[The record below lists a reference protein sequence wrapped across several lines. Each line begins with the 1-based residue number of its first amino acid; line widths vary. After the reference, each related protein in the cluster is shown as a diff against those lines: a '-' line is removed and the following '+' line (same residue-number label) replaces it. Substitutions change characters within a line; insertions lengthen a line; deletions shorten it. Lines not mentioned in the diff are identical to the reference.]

1 MRAPHCNNMLPST
14 RRAAKHSLAIPPP
27 CTGASKSA
35 PAAVTAAK
43 SGRKRCVEALPCL
56 PCGRSQCHRQAG
68 RRCLP
73 TGTDHCHGQSP
84 VAPPGSGGCAPPC
97 AEQPEGHAKVLIF
110 YFARRIFKILT
121 LPVGRKPAH
130 RRQADTMQDNK
141 TQGANSRET
150 SHAAV
155 CTPWRFGRRT
165 AL

>member
-14 RRAAKHSLAIPPP
+14 HHAIKRSLALHPAMN
-27 CTGASKSA
+27 TSA
-35 PAAVTAAK
+35 QRRSGSR
-43 SGRKRCVEALPCL
+43 SGRRKGRKSRVPALPCM
-56 PCGRSQCHRQAG
+56 PCGHSQCHRQDG

-73 TGTDHCHGQSP
+73 TGTDHCHGQSL

>member
-43 SGRKRCVEALPCL
+43 SGRKRCVPALPCL
-56 PCGRSQCHRQAG
+56 PCGRSQCHRQDG

-121 LPVGRKPAH
+121 LPVGHKPAH